1 MDIAAVTSIVGDV
14 IYLALALIALWGAFC
29 VILVWRRVGQFR
41 FRHEQEQDAFL
52 EQVESALEGGDFQS
66 AGQLC
71 DDDPRAMAQLA
82 RLALANYT
90 LGYAKVCALVADR
103 FQRDVLADLE
113 YRLSWVQTVI
123 KTAPM
128 VGLFGTVIGMMGAF
142 AKLASGDKVDPTQL
156 ADDIS
161 LALITTACG
170 LAIAI
175 PLVLSLASVNVQI
188 RKMEDLVSVGLTRF
202 LENFKIALVKAARRA
217 KQAPAQQAAT
227 SQNVAPQTPASQT
240 TR

>member
-1 MDIAAVTSIVGDV
+1 MDITAITSIVGNI
-14 IYLALALIALWGAFC
+14 IYVALGLIALWGAFC

-41 FRHEQEQDAFL
+41 FRHETEQNAFL
-52 EQVESALEGGDFQS
+52 DEVESALEGGDFRA
-66 AGQLC
+66 AGQIC
-71 DDDPRAMAQLA
+71 EDDPRAMAQLA
-82 RLALANYT
+82 KLALANAT
-90 LGYAKVCALVADR
+90 LGYGKVCALVADR

-175 PLVLSLASVNVQI
+175 PLVLSLASINVQI
-188 RKMEDLVSVGLTRF
+188 RKMEDLVSAGLTRF
-202 LENFKIALVKAARRA
+202 LEAFKVALVKATRRA
-217 KQAPAQQAAT
+217 KQSAASQPPSPQAAAT
-227 SQNVAPQTPASQT
+227 SPTAQ
-240 TR
+240 